1 MHSALQSDAR
11 RSFSI
16 QRADK
21 ISARKHGWK
30 RGKKEQQMDSEE
42 KCALQLGTIL
52 RYQYSGCQLHG
63 FVMRSTTMSGNN

>member
-42 KCALQLGTIL
+42 KCA
-52 RYQYSGCQLHG
+52 R
-63 FVMRSTTMSGNN
+63 